1 MVESRHRGGPIMLCA
16 RSRLWPTII
25 IALLTGCETAQETT
39 TVLSD
44 ETDGRVMSDMRPLEL
59 DSGAPQDATLDDMMR
74 HPDADSSTQMDAA
87 IPEEDTPQLDLFETL
102 DLTLSE
108 PLAIQPSLAWG
119 RDGALGMAWC
129 GMTED
134 NLGIWFGLWSHE
146 GAVLS
151 EPYILAT
158 ATEGLQNEPATCALA
173 GGGYAV
179 AWSVDSQQ
187 QPTNLQVRF
196 RIVGEDGQPVLAE
209 DVRIGTGT
217 QGNHWLAE
225 IACSPNG
232 GFTVVGT
239 ASELNN
245 TFGVFAQHFN
255 ADGSPASEKTIL
267 NTVSEGNQVYPVA
280 ATDAAGRT
288 LVVWE
293 EQEVGDSL
301 AALSGRWIDSA
312 ARPLTD
318 VFQISA
324 DGVSVATPAVS
335 INDETGE
342 ATVIGVQNQRQ
353 LIAYSIEQGAQVA
366 REVFTPEGGI
376 TYNGRLDD
384 AGRSGRFL
392 LYLSGTG
399 QNVGVQLG
407 LLGIENTFEDEISL
421 DAAPLP
427 PYTPSVD
434 FSAGRLAVA
443 WTRRGLEHSYFLRLS
458 IWSDPEDTP

>member
-1 MVESRHRGGPIMLCA
+1 MISGIYDREDVESRHRGGPIMLCA

-74 HPDADSSTQMDAA
+74 HPDADRSTQTDGSPRRRYPSARPLRNPRSHP
-87 IPEEDTPQLDLFETL
+87 I
-102 DLTLSE
+102 E

-209 DVRIGTGT
+209 DVRIGTDA

-239 ASELNN
+239 ASERT
-245 TFGVFAQHFN
+245 TFMFLRSTSMQMAVQRAKKR
-255 ADGSPASEKTIL
+255 SSIRCRRVT
-267 NTVSEGNQVYPVA
+267 VYPVA

-312 ARPLTD
+312 ARPLND
-318 VFQISA
+318 VFRISG

-366 REVFTPEGGI
+366 REVFTLEGGI

-384 AGRSGRFL
+384 AGRSGRL
-392 LYLSGTG
+392 LPTPGTG
-399 QNVGVQLG
+399 QNVGVQLDSWG
-407 LLGIENTFEDEISL
+407 SKI
-421 DAAPLP
+421 
-427 PYTPSVD
+427 
-434 FSAGRLAVA
+434 
-443 WTRRGLEHSYFLRLS
+443 LS
-458 IWSDPEDTP
+458 